1 MVTPKKIEIPAI
13 RRPILEALA
22 DAPDDVFGHAIER
35 LAGLDAHL
43 NDVIRGFSADASEAA
58 TKITS
63 AVQDH
68 QDAVAALKADDAALA
83 AAATVAT
90 PKPGVAAPKKA
101 AKKPAAKKK
110 SAKRK

>member
-1 MVTPKKIEIPAI
+1 MATAKKIEIPAI

-35 LAGLDAHL
+35 LAGLDSHL

-68 QDAVAALKADDAALA
+68 QDAVATQKAAAEA
-83 AAATVAT
+83 AAAA
-90 PKPGVAAPKKA
+90 PPAPKKA
-101 AKKPAAKKK
+101 KAATKKPVAKKARP
-110 SAKRK
+110 RRR

>member
-1 MVTPKKIEIPAI
+1 MPKPNKQIEIPSI

-22 DAPDDVFGHAIER
+22 EAPDDVFGHAIER

-58 TKITS
+58 TKITT

-68 QDAVAALKADDAALA
+68 QDTVAAQKA
-83 AAATVAT
+83 AAEEAAANPPA
-90 PKPGVAAPKKA
+90 PKKKA
-101 AKKPAAKKK
+101 AKKAAEKK
-110 SAKRK
+110 SSNRRK